1 MRKLTFLVTMSI
13 FVLNLSIWTITG
25 SEVLKKVEERM
36 IGEKAPKDMEAI
48 MSMIIVSS
56 KGSKKVRELKAWTK
70 NNINEDDWRVM
81 KFLSPPDIKNVGFL
95 VLSDEQMYLY
105 LPEFRRIRRIAS
117 HNKKESFMG
126 SDFSYDD
133 MGTSGFTRY
142 YEAKLIKED
151 DKEWVL
157 ELSRKP
163 KTDKPYKRIK
173 MWVSKESELPS
184 KMEMYDNSDELWK
197 VSEEENKKI
206 GEYWIPFRINM
217 KDVKN
222 NSFTELEMKDIKVDQ
237 GLEKEIFTNRF
248 LRRRVK

>member
-1 MRKLTFLVTMSI
+1 MRKITFLVTMSI
-13 FVLNLSIWTITG
+13 FVLNLSIWAITG
-25 SEVLKKVEERM
+25 SEVLKRVEERM

-48 MSMIIVSS
+48 MRMIIVSPR
-56 KGSKKVRELKAWTK
+56 GSKKVRELKAWTK

-133 MGTSGFTRY
+133 MGTSGFSRY
-142 YEAKLIKED
+142 YEVKLINED
-151 DKEWVL
+151 DKEWML
-157 ELSRKP
+157 ELCRKP
-163 KTDKPYKRIK
+163 KADKPYKRIK
-173 MWVSKESELPS
+173 MWVSKESELPA

-206 GEYWIPFRINM
+206 GEYWIPFKINM
-217 KDVKN
+217 KDVKK
-222 NSFTELEMKDIKVDQ
+222 NSFTTLEMKDIKVDQ
-237 GLEKEIFTNRF
+237 GLGKEIFTNRF